1 MGISHQGQPSTP
13 TSNIKELKMKLVIF
27 IIALFGAALALPQE
41 APEEMSASLRQD
53 KPNPAEA
60 RAASPQK
67 PDLVRAASPQKPD
80 IVSDRQSAK
89 GCGNGPDPNRW
100 CGSGNKYFCTANTS
114 YKDYFYFNCKKM
126 CGFCDDGCRE
136 KEFKC
141 KSGRTFYGSSF
152 TNLGISYSGGCM
164 PVSWACDGAYD
175 CDDGSDED
183 MNDGRVVAQCTMK
196 G

>member
-1 MGISHQGQPSTP
+1 
-13 TSNIKELKMKLVIF
+13 MKLAIF
-27 IIALFGAALALPQE
+27 IIALVGAALALPHE
-41 APEEMSASLRQD
+41 APEEMSASMRQD

-67 PDLVRAASPQKPD
+67 PDIVSRARAASPQKPDIVSRARAASPQKPD
-80 IVSDRQSAK
+80 IVSDRQSAQ

-114 YKDYFYFNCKKM
+114 HKDYFYSNCKKM

-141 KSGRTFYGSSF
+141 KSGRTLYGSSF
-152 TNLGISYSGGCM
+152 TNLGVTYSGGCM
-164 PVSWACDGAYD
+164 PVSWACDGAFD
-175 CDDGSDED
+175 CDDGSDEN
-183 MNDGRVVAQCTMK
+183 MNDGRVTAQC
-196 G
+196 